1 METITGPN
9 HFYHIAEDGLC
20 SRYQTIEETLKTHD
34 RSGFIWLA
42 FSSPVQEDL
51 DQIITVFPIHPL
63 SIEDCFDDNQ
73 IPKIDLFR
81 EYTSILFNNF
91 YYEDGSLSITE
102 LNLFLGPTFLI
113 TVSRESAREELPV
126 DRIMETLHRNAD
138 QIRQGP
144 AFVMHTIL
152 DCIVDQKFEIVETI
166 EDEIENLEDT
176 LIANPATFM
185 PQDLLKIRRNLMAM
199 RKSLVHEKE
208 VLLKICRKDSRYIPD
223 SSIFFY
229 SDILD
234 HLVKFYETT
243 ETNRDIVTSMIQMN
257 LSTTSNAMADAANR
271 TNRSVSRL
279 TLITT
284 IFMPLT
290 LLAGIGGMSEWT
302 MMTGA
307 DNWKISYPLMLAGMA
322 VTGLITY
329 LLLKGINDQK

>member
-1 METITGPN
+1 MDTITGAN
-9 HFYHIAEDGLC
+9 HFYHIAADGIC
-20 SRYQTIEETLKTHD
+20 SRYQTVEQALKTPD
-34 RSGFIWLA
+34 PSGFIWLA
-42 FSSPVQEDL
+42 FASPVQEDL

-91 YYEDGSLSITE
+91 YYDDGMLSITE

-113 TVSRESAREELPV
+113 TVSREGARRELPV
-126 DRIMETLHRNAD
+126 DRIMETLRQNSD
-138 QIRQGP
+138 QVRQGP

-166 EDEIENLEDT
+166 EDEIGALEDA
-176 LIANPATFM
+176 LIADPATFL

-223 SSIFFY
+223 NSIFFY

-234 HLVKFYETT
+234 HLVKFFETT
-243 ETNRDIVTSMIQMN
+243 ETNRDIVTSLIQMN
-257 LSTTSNAMADAANR
+257 LSTTSNAMAEAANR

-302 MMTGA
+302 MITGA
-307 DNWKISYPLMLAGMA
+307 ENWKIAYPLMLAGMA
-322 VTGLITY
+322 VMGVITY
-329 LLLKGINDQK
+329 LLLKSINNPK

>member
-1 METITGPN
+1 METITGLN
-9 HFYHIAEDGLC
+9 HFYHIAENGTC
-20 SRYQTIEETLKTHD
+20 SRHQTIDETLKTHD
-34 RSGFIWLA
+34 HSGFIWLA

-63 SIEDCFDDNQ
+63 SIEDCFDDRQ

-91 YYEDGSLSITE
+91 YYSEGSLSITE
-102 LNLFLGPTFLI
+102 LNLFLGATFLI
-113 TVSRESAREELPV
+113 TVSREETRQELPI
-126 DRIMETLHRNAD
+126 DKIMETIRRNAD
-138 QIRQGP
+138 QVKLGP

-166 EDEIENLEDT
+166 EDEIITLEDS
-176 LIANPATFM
+176 LIADPAAFR
-185 PQDLLKIRRNLMAM
+185 PQDLQKLRRNLMAM

-208 VLLKICRKDSRYIPD
+208 VLLKICRKDSKYIPEN
-223 SSIFFY
+223 SIFFY

-243 ETNRDIVTSMIQMN
+243 ETNRDIVTSLIQMN
-257 LSTTSNAMADAANR
+257 LSTTSNAMAEAANR
-271 TNRSVSRL
+271 TNKSVSRL

-302 MMTGA
+302 MITGA
-307 DNWKISYPLMLAGMA
+307 ENWKTSYPLMLAGMA

-329 LLLKGINDQK
+329 LLLKGLNNRK